1 MDDAMGRP
9 PPSSPVS
16 SCLAV
21 QRFTHLLQENP
32 NEFDIAILSDRAN
45 EEDYPAKSIV
55 LQKGSLGVNALD
67 LPRLS
72 SDVRHDYWQCRR
84 ADTYLESTTKCL
96 LLLCP
101 DHATAWADRRRHL
114 LRNLGDMDQEL
125 SFLNLL
131 MTKHTKA

>member
-1 MDDAMGRP
+1 MGRP
-9 PPSSPVS
+9 PPSSSIS
-16 SCLAV
+16 SCPAV
-21 QRFTHLLQENP
+21 QRFTQSLQENP
-32 NEFDIAILSDRAN
+32 NEFDIAILSDQAN
-45 EEDYPAKSIV
+45 EEDYPDKSMV
-55 LQKGSLGVNALD
+55 LQNGALGVNALD
-67 LPRLS
+67 LPRLA

-84 ADTYLESTTKCL
+84 ANTNLESITKCL

-114 LRNLGDMDQEL
+114 LRNQGDMHQEL